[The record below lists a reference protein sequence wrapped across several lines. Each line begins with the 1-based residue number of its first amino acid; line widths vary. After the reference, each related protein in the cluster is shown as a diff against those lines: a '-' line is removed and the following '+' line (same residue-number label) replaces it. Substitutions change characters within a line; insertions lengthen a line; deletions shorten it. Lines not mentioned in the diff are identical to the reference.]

1 MHDIKQGI
9 RTALIRTPGRSAYS
23 LARSRGGLCPRYVS
37 QGCLPR
43 PRAGLFFRLSLCLPC
58 GQRKTRDACAI
69 AGSAGCFGGGGGN
82 RTRVQKRSTT
92 SSTYLVLS
100 FDLTATTRTNTL
112 RYGDSLNF
120 RPRRRDTAKA
130 YLTYMTSRGI
140 ATLIRQRISERMAS
154 P

>member
-1 MHDIKQGI
+1 M
-9 RTALIRTPGRSAYS
+9 PGATYS
-23 LARSRGGLCPRYVS
+23 RACSGGCLCPRYVS

-43 PRAGLFFRLSLCLPC
+43 FRAGLFFVCRFCSAKEKPAMLAQSRVLP
-58 GQRKTRDACAI
+58 GV
-69 AGSAGCFGGGGGN
+69 FGGGGGN

-120 RPRRRDTAKA
+120 RPGRRDATKA

-140 ATLIRQRISERMAS
+140 ATLTRQRISERTAS